1 MNCLLF
7 SCVGLSKLLD
17 ESNVLLEDSLSLGG
31 DADLMYDG
39 RDSISF
45 LGEYLIPDT
54 DIRRKPG
61 DIRNTTRPRWSVS
74 MEGER
79 GLDAA
84 RNRSEK
90 IATNE
95 GLSLSESRLEE
106 RGEAKAREVEPG
118 ASDARAKEDAKARG
132 AHVKGKAEEGKKA
145 SEAAAGSVGARL
157 KAMLKVRAAH
167 MAGQSAEWYL

>member
-1 MNCLLF
+1 MICLLF

-31 DADLMYDG
+31 NADLMYDG

-45 LGEYLIPDT
+45 PGEYLIPDT
-54 DIRRKPG
+54 NIRRKPG

-90 IATNE
+90 IATNAS
-95 GLSLSESRLEE
+95 LSLSETRPEE
-106 RGEAKAREVEPG
+106 LGDAKARETEPG
-118 ASDARAKEDAKARG
+118 SSETHAKEDAKARG
-132 AHVKGKAEEGKKA
+132 AP
-145 SEAAAGSVGARL
+145 VGATPS
-157 KAMLKVRAAH
+157 
-167 MAGQSAEWYL
+167 G